1 MEYHPNHNSKNIS
14 IKSNINIGSL
24 IQIEGEHGEPRK
36 IISKLLKE
44 QGTGIFLIGLI
55 YVGRRLI
62 TKDNLELLKGRRHR
76 KYYGLKLN
84 NNRIYIKFGWHK
96 IKNLTDNE
104 IIDIKTKWH
113 FYFFE
118 NEGKY
123 LIEKSGGCIYP
134 YNLIYTKINTKI

>member
-1 MEYHPNHNSKNIS
+1 MKLHLNNNSKLIN
-14 IKSNINIGSL
+14 IKSNINIGSP
-24 IQIEGEHGEPRK
+24 IKIEGDHGEPRK
-36 IISKLLKE
+36 IISQLLKE
-44 QGTGIFLIGLI
+44 QEKGIFLIGLI

-62 TKDNLELLKGRRHR
+62 TKDNLELLKGRRHS

-104 IIDIKTKWH
+104 MIDIKTQWH
-113 FYFFE
+113 FDFFE

-123 LIEKSGGCIYP
+123 LIEKSGGCLSP
-134 YNLIYTKINTKI
+134 DNLIYSKTNTKV